1 MEEASAS
8 TMEGTSGSQAPVA
21 ASISRASSEE
31 GDFFDSHHPESDQ
44 EDDGAQENGPGT
56 NSSGGAGG
64 YTASAIAGRFI
75 QAAIDGKAH
84 VDTAAPIESVKG
96 AVSKFGGILDWREV
110 SSRLCSALALQ
121 LRL

>member
-8 TMEGTSGSQAPVA
+8 SMEGTSGSQAPVA

-44 EDDGAQENGPGT
+44 EDDGVQENGPGT
-56 NSSGGAGG
+56 NSSGGGG

-75 QAAIDGKAH
+75 QAAIDGTAH